1 MKVDA
6 AEVLAR
12 LLAVKNALM
21 RLDALAREKRGDVKK
36 FALSLLFLRKLRL
49 LLGRQLLLLLWF
61 AH

>member
-12 LLAVKNALM
+12 LLAVENALM
-21 RLDALAREKRGDVKK
+21 RLDGLAREKCGDVKK

-49 LLGRQLLLLLWF
+49 LLGRQLWLLLWF